1 MATGVA
7 AAARPPARAAAQ
19 RKGVPQTGRA
29 HEAAW
34 NTPASGRA
42 WAPGARSPRPGW
54 EPKGAGATAN

>member
-19 RKGVPQTGRA
+19 HNGVPLTGCA

-34 NTPASGRA
+34 NTPASARA
-42 WAPGARSPRPGW
+42 WAPERTSPRPGW
-54 EPKGAGATAN
+54 EPQGAGATAT